1 MINSFKRVIR
11 HILLYTLKYTPVAR
25 WVVQEACN
33 RKVLRNPRSLEF
45 IPDIFETQEM
55 CNKAVEKHSCTL
67 RFVSFQFW
75 MHGMSNKA
83 IEKYIY
89 PMIFNTEEMCQNV
102 VENDLYTLK
111 FVPDHFN
118 TEEIC
123 DKAVRD
129 DPSSLQYVPDWFV
142 TSEQIQ
148 MWYDKSE
155 YCDNFF
161 KWYNGYKKRKA
172 QKASIKE
179 ELLPIARHPSRWRD
193 WCMSEYK
200 KKKNRK
206 IVGINIGP
214 FCV

>member
-1 MINSFKRVIR
+1 M
-11 HILLYTLKYTPVAR
+11 
-25 WVVQEACN
+25 
-33 RKVLRNPRSLEF
+33 
-45 IPDIFETQEM
+45 M
-55 CNKAVEKHSCTL
+55 
-67 RFVSFQFW
+67 
-75 MHGMSNKA
+75 
-83 IEKYIY
+83 
-89 PMIFNTEEMCQNV
+89 FNTQEMCQNV

-118 TEEIC
+118 TKEIC

-129 DPSSLQYVPDWFV
+129 DSSSLQYVPDWFV

-161 KWYNGYKKRKA
+161 KWHNGYKKRKA

-179 ELLPIARHPSRWRD
+179 ELLPIALHPSRWQD
-193 WCMSEYK
+193 WCMSEDK